1 MKRINLEQKILNI
14 KGEVIKIPIPVGK
27 EKILVPV
34 GEGKPQMRDS
44 ILRDYLLTLLA
55 SRFQIIDNKESWWT
69 TELGILI
76 ADEKNKEIEISD
88 DKFKF
93 LKRIIEKNKMKIIQT
108 TPMGPVEKEVEIF
121 YPFELG
127 QLLKIFE

>member
-1 MKRINLEQKILNI
+1 MKRINLEQKMLNI
-14 KGEVIKIPIPVGK
+14 KGEVIK
-27 EKILVPV
+27 VPV
-34 GEGKPQMRDS
+34 SIGEGKIAVPKIRDS

-76 ADEKNKEIEISD
+76 ADEKNKEIEISE

-93 LKRIIEKNKMKIIQT
+93 LKRIIEKNKMKIIQS
-108 TPMGPVEKEVEIF
+108 TPMGPTEKEVEIF

-127 QLLKIFE
+127 QILKIFNGA